1 MKPRITVIT
10 IGVDDLEA
18 SLRFYRE
25 GLGLS
30 NRGHRRQTVSNM
42 GRLYSFS
49 FNPACVSLCGLARA
63 SVMTPG
69 LAVGPNQPPQKWT
82 LGHKRRFKSRG

>member
-1 MKPRITVIT
+1 VRNGEHMKPRITVIT

-25 GLGLS
+25 GLGFPTE
-30 NRGHRRQTVSNM
+30 GIVGKQFEYGAVV
-42 GRLYSFS
+42 SFS

-69 LAVGPNQPPQKWT
+69 LP
-82 LGHKRRFKSRG
+82 